1 MSGIEFDFTELNRL
15 TADIAEAPRSAAN
28 NVRKA
33 VEVTARHV
41 KDGWKGRVEGSE
53 GLEGLSRAL
62 SYDITGGS
70 GIRAD
75 SIEAEIGFDK
85 SRGGQSPLGNISEF
99 GSIKHPP
106 RGYGLASLQEQ
117 IPDLEKGLGMAIG
130 DIL

>member
-1 MSGIEFDFTELNRL
+1 MADGFTIDFSEFDKL
-15 TADIAEAPRSAAN
+15 TADIAEAPRESAK

-33 VEVTARHV
+33 VEVTARYV
-41 KDGWKGRVEGSE
+41 KDGWKGRVEGSV

-62 SYDITGGS
+62 SYDITGGA
-70 GIRAD
+70 GIRAN

-85 SRGGQSPLGNISEF
+85 GRGQGALGNISEY
-99 GSIKHPP
+99 GSVKHPP

-117 IPDLEKGLGMAIG
+117 QADFEKGLGMAIG